1 MNDLLLDLHKAI
13 ALLRK
18 HGAVPSRV
26 EITRAQYEELK
37 KLTPVTLERPQPDRI
52 FGIQVVVKD

>member
-1 MNDLLLDLHKAI
+1 MNDTLSGILKAI
-13 ALLRK
+13 ELLRE

-37 KLTPVTLERPQPDRI
+37 KQAIVPIDRPQPDHI

>member
-1 MNDLLLDLHKAI
+1 MNDLLFDIQKAI
-13 ALLRK
+13 ALLRE

-37 KLTPVTLERPQPDRI
+37 KRAPVVLERPQPDHI